1 MFNWTYFTLLTL
13 AGFYTAFVA
22 HSQKEPVGQ
31 QPLWTLSEWAG
42 VTAGLVGLAS
52 FAFAPRQISPNDTK
66 NHTNPKV
73 KPAYKANANDARPTR
88 PAVTPAHSLNVH
100 RGCWPT
106 GSFCECATNA
116 V

>member
-22 HSQKEPVGQ
+22 HSQNEPAGQ

-52 FAFAPRQISPNDTK
+52 FAFALYAGFTFGLVWFFVSFGEICLGAFISGV
-66 NHTNPKV
+66 V
-73 KPAYKANANDARPTR
+73 KASVK
-88 PAVTPAHSLNVH
+88 
-100 RGCWPT
+100 
-106 GSFCECATNA
+106 
-116 V
+116 